1 MLRPRILIALPLIS
15 ALLAG
20 CGDDEPAT
28 PGQASPS
35 VSGGQ
40 RGVLE
45 TIDALQTASRKG
57 DGETICGDIFTAKLV
72 RSVEAAAK
80 RSCAEEVREQL
91 FSPKAE
97 ISVSRDIKVNGGEA
111 TATVREQNGRVSKLF
126 LVKHDGRWQ
135 VDRVV
140 PRRA

>member
-1 MLRPRILIALPLIS
+1 MLRPRILIAIPLIS

-20 CGDDEPAT
+20 CGDDEPVT
-28 PGQASPS
+28 PRQASPS
-35 VSGGQ
+35 ISGGQ

-57 DGETICGDIFTAKLV
+57 DGETICGDIFTAKLA

-80 RSCAEEVREQL
+80 RSCAEEVREEL

-97 ISVSRDIKVNGGEA
+97 ISVSRDIKVNGDEA

-126 LVKHDGRWQ
+126 MVRHEGRWQ

>member
-20 CGDDEPAT
+20 CGDDEPAA
-28 PGQASPS
+28 PQQSSPS

-57 DGETICGDIFTAKLV
+57 DGDTICGDIFTAKLA

-97 ISVSRDIKVNGGEA
+97 ISVGRDIKVNGDEA
-111 TATVREQNGRVSKLF
+111 TATVREQNGQVSKLF
-126 LVKHDGRWQ
+126 MIRHQGRWQ

-140 PRRA
+140 PQRA